1 MVQTIRITAIVGIGV
16 LATNI
21 AYAQGVTYNHD
32 PAKKNQIMVMKTGGG
47 SLTPELY
54 YWTFHKNYKKSAASK
69 NKLTYR
75 TVAGLNAYN
84 QVHMR
89 RI

>member
-32 PAKKNQIMVMKTGGG
+32 PAKKNQIMVMETGGG
-47 SLTPELY
+47 SLTPEL
-54 YWTFHKNYKKSAASK
+54 
-69 NKLTYR
+69 
-75 TVAGLNAYN
+75 
-84 QVHMR
+84 
-89 RI
+89 

>member
-1 MVQTIRITAIVGIGV
+1 MGQTKQTRRITAIVGIGV

-32 PAKKNQIMVMKTGGG
+32 PAKKNQIMVMEIGGG

-75 TVAGLNAYN
+75 TVA
-84 QVHMR
+84 V
-89 RI
+89 

>member
-1 MVQTIRITAIVGIGV
+1 MQMGQIRHIRMLAIWVVGA
-16 LATNI
+16 ATTT

-32 PAKKNQIMVMKTGGG
+32 PAKKNQIMVMETGGG

-69 NKLTYR
+69 N
-75 TVAGLNAYN
+75 
-84 QVHMR
+84 
-89 RI
+89 